1 MHAHRG
7 NNGFSIDTPFFEKF
21 EKIWQKLKKFSKT
34 KKMKFQQTDR

>member
-7 NNGFSIDTPFFEKF
+7 NNGFSIDTPFFEKLKF
-21 EKIWQKLKKFSKT
+21 WQKLKNYSKT